1 MELQQLMLVATL
13 AGNCS
18 GVSCAE
24 VALALQQRF
33 HLAPGDTS
41 VHRHHPEPFLLR
53 FADPAS
59 DARVAA
65 GNARFPR
72 FRLFLHP
79 WSSLAGA
86 EPVDLLFTVDI
97 EMTGIPDHA
106 WHRSMAELLLA
117 PFCEIEHL
125 APETR
130 DGSDRS
136 AFKLSAWT
144 NNPDA
149 IPRHSELFLPDADAV
164 LPDANP
170 AVAERLS
177 LRVYRRPVTIFVTET
192 TDYRRPAPLP

>member
-1 MELQQLMLVATL
+1 M
-13 AGNCS
+13 
-18 GVSCAE
+18 
-24 VALALQQRF
+24 
-33 HLAPGDTS
+33 
-41 VHRHHPEPFLLR
+41 
-53 FADPAS
+53 
-59 DARVAA
+59 
-65 GNARFPR
+65 
-72 FRLFLHP
+72 
-79 WSSLAGA
+79 AGA
-86 EPVDLLFTVDI
+86 EPVDLLFRVDI

-106 WHRSMAELLLA
+106 WHRSTAELLLA

-136 AFKLSAWT
+136 ALKLSAWT

-192 TDYRRPAPLP
+192 ADYRRPAPLPQAGRGGDDDGPPGDDDGTTDDGPGSPPLPDPWPRRHEFPRRSGNNDAAAERFASGGAAGKRRRRRLYGAPPPARI